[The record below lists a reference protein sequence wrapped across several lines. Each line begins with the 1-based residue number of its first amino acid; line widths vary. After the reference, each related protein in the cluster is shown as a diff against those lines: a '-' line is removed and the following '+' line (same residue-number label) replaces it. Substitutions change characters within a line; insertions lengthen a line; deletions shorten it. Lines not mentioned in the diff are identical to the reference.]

1 MENTSHSPKKITGW
15 GIALLS
21 VGALIAGVYA
31 WIKRRRS
38 RETLPTH
45 KIIPPPLPQDIQG
58 LSLEEAE
65 SRQLEGQDNSIQL
78 APPRLPKDMWKENTF
93 TVFNFSL
100 VGMVVAQLLLGH
112 PLDAL
117 ISFGVLILNIVMNIG
132 REVQAQRKLAEFERA
147 ARPKVT
153 VVRGGEPHSL
163 EPNEIVVDDMI
174 IAGPGDRIF
183 VDGEVSGKGDA
194 LIDEA
199 LVTGKSERITKS
211 NGDELYAGSFCVSG
225 RIVYKAKKI
234 GNERAIVKR
243 INNAPIKNVQS
254 TPLERIVDKV
264 LKALLLVVFFLILLL
279 ARAYLNLDST
289 ASVDEQAFIDAASII
304 FSIAPSSLYFMIIL
318 TYIAG
323 TADLAKRGAVVR
335 QARSVE
341 SLAQSSV
348 ICFAQAGILMG
359 AHIDVEAIEAPK
371 DNEEIPYSRLQQ
383 ILGDYAYNTA
393 TNNIATRTLAN
404 TFDGTQRKILAEAP
418 FLSAY
423 GWSAIIF
430 DDADLHGTYIL
441 GQSDLMESHLI
452 EQKDSEVSEKQDDT
466 EEGSAVWR
474 KAVSPFS
481 KLFNRSKEKEE
492 PKEKVETLAEAE
504 GEQSKEEEAKPNFFR
519 KISSRI
525 GDLLQGAEDVPDAEN
540 EDELATE
547 KETFTFAYLPE
558 TSALNLE
565 DGKFQLP
572 NNLIPLCKLSYSQK
586 IHPESIDTIKAFVE
600 TGVRIKV
607 FTPRSPK
614 KTLAIMKKAG
624 LGKGEKPL
632 KVVTGAELAKMNEA
646 ELAHSAKESVVFGN
660 LAPEQ
665 TGWVVEALRK
675 EGETVAVIG
684 DKVTDLPAM
693 REANLSIARQSSSQA
708 ALSFADIILVEESPK
723 TLQVVLEKG
732 QFIANGLL
740 DILKLNLTQVL
751 YLALLIVGIRLGAA
765 GFPYL
770 AEQGTLING
779 LTLAIPSAA
788 LTFWAPSGVLPKD
801 NLGKILARFVAPAAI
816 TMSAVATLVYR
827 IFLERTGEIAYAQI
841 TLTYTLIIAGLL
853 LVIFVK
859 LPEHLGVVFTISKR
873 YIGLVI
879 GLFLVFLL
887 VLAIP
892 FTRDFF
898 ALTWLQSLA
907 DYLIVAVAVLAWMVT
922 LRLILV
928 TKFFSWQKN

>member
-1 MENTSHSPKKITGW
+1 MENTQNPKKKLAGW
-15 GIALLS
+15 GIAVLS
-21 VGALIAGVYA
+21 VGALIAAVYA
-31 WIKRRRS
+31 WIKRRQS
-38 RETLPTH
+38 RKTLPIQ
-45 KIIPPPLPQDIQG
+45 KFIPPPLPQDIQG
-58 LSLEEAE
+58 LTKEEAE

-78 APPRLPKDMWKENTF
+78 APPRTLKEMWRENTF

-100 VGMVVAQLLLGH
+100 VGMVIAQLLLKH

-117 ISFGVLILNIVMNIG
+117 ISFGVLIISIVINIG
-132 REVQAQRKLAEFERA
+132 QEVLAQRKLAEFERD

-153 VVRGGEPHSL
+153 VIREGEPYSI
-163 EPNEIVVDDMI
+163 EPNEIVVDDML

-183 VDGEVSGKGDA
+183 VDGEISGKGEA

-243 INNAPIKNVQS
+243 ISNAPIKNIHA

-264 LKALLLVVFFLILLL
+264 LKALLVVVLFLILLL
-279 ARAYLNLDST
+279 ARVYLKLDS
-289 ASVDEQAFIDAASII
+289 AVSVDEQAFIDAASII
-304 FSIAPSSLYFMIIL
+304 FSVAPSSLYFMIIL

-323 TADLAKRGAVVR
+323 TSDLAKRGALVR

-341 SLAQSSV
+341 ALAQSSV
-348 ICFAQAGILMG
+348 ICFAQAGILTG
-359 AHIDVEAIEAPK
+359 AHIDIEATETPK
-371 DNEEIPYSRLQQ
+371 DNEEIPLSRLHQ

-393 TNNIATRTLAN
+393 TNNMATRTLAN
-404 TFDGTQRKILAEAP
+404 TFAGTHRKVLAEAP

-430 DDADLHGTYIL
+430 DDADLHGTYVL
-441 GQSDLMESHLI
+441 GQSDFLEAHLI
-452 EQKDSEVSEKQDDT
+452 EQKDSEVLEKQADA
-466 EEGSAVWR
+466 EENATVWR
-474 KAVSPFS
+474 KAVSPFG
-481 KLFNRSKEKEE
+481 KLFNRSEKKEE
-492 PKEKVETLAEAE
+492 PKESTEALAKTED
-504 GEQSKEEEAKPNFFR
+504 EQRKEEKAKPNFFR
-519 KISSRI
+519 KISGQMGS
-525 GDLLQGAEDVPDAEN
+525 LLHRDEDVPEPEN
-540 EDELATE
+540 EEELATP
-547 KETFTFAYLPE
+547 KEIFTFAYLPE
-558 TSALNLE
+558 TSALDLE
-565 DGKFQLP
+565 HGQPQPPD
-572 NNLIPLCKLSYSQK
+572 NLIPLCKLSYSQK
-586 IHPESIDTIKAFVE
+586 IHPEAVETIKAFIE

-607 FTPRSPK
+607 FTPRSPE
-614 KTLAIMKKAG
+614 KTLAIMEKAG
-624 LGKGEKPL
+624 LGKDAKSL

-646 ELAHSAKESVVFGN
+646 ELAQAANESVVFGN

-665 TGWVVEALRK
+665 TGWIVKALRK
-675 EGETVAVIG
+675 QGEAVAVVG

-708 ALSFADIILVEESPK
+708 ALSFADIILVDESPK

-751 YLALLIVGIRLGAA
+751 YLALLIIGIRLGAS
-765 GFPYL
+765 GFPYQ
-770 AEQGTLING
+770 AEQGALING
-779 LTLAIPSAA
+779 LTLAIPSMA
-788 LTFWAPSGVLPKD
+788 LTFWATSGVLPKD

-816 TMSAVATLVYR
+816 TMSAIATLVYR
-827 IFLERTGEIAYAQI
+827 IFLERTGEIAYAQT

-859 LPEHLGVVFTISKR
+859 LPERLGAVFTISKR
-873 YIGLVI
+873 YIGLII

-887 VLAIP
+887 TLAIP
-892 FTRDFF
+892 FTRSFF
-898 ALTWLQSLA
+898 ELTWLRSPT
-907 DYLIVAVAVLAWMVT
+907 DYLIVGVAVLAWTIT
-922 LRLILV
+922 LRLILL
-928 TKFFSWQKN
+928 TKFFSWQKD